1 MLWIIKRKG
10 FDIHLIVC
18 LCVVVAFCV
27 LCTSIHTH
35 VLNYLQSTVRYLQ
48 NCVPKPHILTYKGLH
63 STVVQQCLIIMFS
76 MYALLR
82 IHLIMNITLV
92 FVDGGTF
99 FQKRIPV
106 GSPGTVSCKIF

>member
-1 MLWIIKRKG
+1 MVKLMRISDNCTAALDNKILYNG

-63 STVVQQCLIIMFS
+63 STV
-76 MYALLR
+76 A
-82 IHLIMNITLV
+82 T
-92 FVDGGTF
+92 
-99 FQKRIPV
+99 
-106 GSPGTVSCKIF
+106 